1 LLTITGIYAV
11 VAFSVSLRTQ
21 EIAIRMAMGAQ
32 RISIARLVLLSGA
45 KIAAFGC
52 ATGLLAS
59 MAVARIVTSF
69 LFDVSPFDP
78 LVYALASVTIIV
90 VALLASSL
98 PAMRAAAADPMD
110 ALKSN

>member
-1 LLTITGIYAV
+1 MLTITGIYAV

-21 EIAIRMAMGAQ
+21 EIAIRPRAVVEGPG
-32 RISIARLVLLSGA
+32 RSGA